1 MTGKFI
7 TIEGPEGCGKTTQS
21 DILVKYLEGRG
32 HEVILTREPGGTRI
46 GEVIRSLVLDSKYG
60 EMAPLTELLLMAASR
75 AQHVVEKI
83 GPGLKEGKMVICSR
97 FSDAT
102 IAYQGLGRGFDVDIL
117 ERVNGIATGGLAPD
131 LTLLIDIDVTT
142 GLRRAFGV
150 EKAEA
155 KSGEGDR
162 LESEDVG
169 FHERVRQGY
178 LDLARKD
185 PSRIKVI
192 DGSGSVDEV
201 SVAIRKAVDALVRI
215 KD

>member
-1 MTGKFI
+1 MEKGRFI
-7 TIEGPEGCGKTTQS
+7 TIEGPEECGKTTQS
-21 DILVKYLEGRG
+21 DILVGYLKERG

-46 GEVIRSLVLDSKYG
+46 GEVIRSLVLDSKYE

-83 GPGLKEGKMVICSR
+83 GPGLKDGKMVICSR
-97 FSDAT
+97 FCDAT
-102 IAYQGLGRGFDVDIL
+102 IAYQGCGRGFDMDLL

-150 EKAEA
+150 DKAEA

-162 LESEDVG
+162 LESEDIG
-169 FHERVRQGY
+169 FHERVRRGY
-178 LDLARKD
+178 LDLARKE
-185 PSRIKVI
+185 PGRVKVI
-192 DGSGSVDEV
+192 DGSGTIDEV
-201 SVAIRKAVDALVRI
+201 RAAIRRVVEPLLGK
-215 KD
+215 

>member
-1 MTGKFI
+1 MEKGRFI

-21 DILVKYLEGRG
+21 DILVGYLKERG

-46 GEVIRSLVLDSKYG
+46 GEVIRSLVLDSKYE

-75 AQHVVEKI
+75 AQHVVQKI
-83 GPGLKEGKMVICSR
+83 GPGLKDGKMVICSR
-97 FSDAT
+97 FCDAT
-102 IAYQGLGRGFDVDIL
+102 IAYQGCGRGFDMDLL

-150 EKAEA
+150 DKAEA

-162 LESEDVG
+162 LESEDIG
-169 FHERVRQGY
+169 FHERVRRGY
-178 LDLARKD
+178 LDLARKE
-185 PSRIKVI
+185 PGRVKVI
-192 DGSGSVDEV
+192 DGSGTIDEV
-201 SVAIRKAVDALVRI
+201 RAAIRRVVEPLLGK
-215 KD
+215 